1 MKPETFCIYRYKEL
15 VLERLVSPGKMP
27 GRWYRETEKL
37 GDLTTRFRFD
47 FDSYCISS
55 SDLRARH
62 AGEM

>member
-1 MKPETFCIYRYKEL
+1 MKPETLCIYRYKEL
-15 VLERLVSPGKMP
+15 VLERLVSPGKTP
-27 GRWYRETEKL
+27 ERWYRETEKL
-37 GDLTTRFRFD
+37 GNLTTRFRFD